1 MAPLAAASVHHWNQN
16 GENAKI
22 GLISVTFDQRNHG
35 SREVDPLS
43 NEAWRSGN
51 ERHAQDMF
59 SIYRLLAAPSMALII
74 ADLFPDGTST
84 DTSLLITYLS
94 SYVFSSSDRQIDTNI
109 VLGVSLGGH
118 AAWQCLF
125 HDPRVSAA
133 VIVIGCP
140 DYFSLMSDRA
150 RLSKLPSWTH
160 SSPPGTHFFGSR
172 DFPFG
177 LIKAVETFDPAGM
190 LLGKPHRQLRTF
202 DGHVPSAMEQERI
215 LPTLQQCL
223 QGKRILN
230 LSGDADNLV
239 PYRCGQAFIEWL
251 SLSVAPGGWFAGGVH
266 LENVRFESVGHQM
279 SPDMVDSA
287 MRFIAET
294 LHERVAAS
302 RSKI

>member
-16 GENAKI
+16 GENANL

-35 SREVDPLS
+35 SREVDPLA

-59 SIYRLLAAPSMALII
+59 SIYH
-74 ADLFPDGTST
+74 GTST

-133 VIVIGCP
+133 IIVIGCP

-160 SSPPGTHFFGSR
+160 SSPPGTYFFGSR
-172 DFPFG
+172 DFPSG

-190 LLGKPHRQLRTF
+190 FLGKPDRHLRTF
-202 DGHVPSAMEQERI
+202 DGQVPSAMEQGRF
-215 LPTLQQCL
+215 LPMLQQCL

-251 SLSVAPGGWFAGGVH
+251 SLSVAPGSWFAGGVL
-266 LENVRFESVGHQM
+266 LENQIFESVGHQM
-279 SPDMVDSA
+279 SPDMVVSA
-287 MRFIAET
+287 MRFVAET
-294 LHERVAAS
+294 LQERIVAS
-302 RSKI
+302 TSKI

>member
-1 MAPLAAASVHHWNQN
+1 MAPLAAASLHHWNQSE
-16 GENAKI
+16 ENEKI
-22 GLISVTFDQRNHG
+22 GLIAVTFDQRNHG
-35 SREVDPLS
+35 SRELDPLS

-59 SIYRLLAAPSMALII
+59 STYH
-74 ADLFPDGTST
+74 GTST
-84 DTSLLITYLS
+84 DTSLLITHLS

-140 DYFSLMSDRA
+140 DYFSLMTDRA

-160 SSPPGTHFFGSR
+160 SSPPGTHFLGSR
-172 DFPFG
+172 DFPLG
-177 LIKAVETFDPAGM
+177 LIKAVENFDPAGM
-190 LLGKPHRQLRTF
+190 LLGRPDRPLRVF
-202 DGHVPSAMEQERI
+202 DGQAPSAIEQTRL
-215 LPTLQQCL
+215 LPMLQQSL

-230 LSGDADNLV
+230 LSGDADKLV

-251 SLSVAPGGWFAGGVH
+251 SLSVAPGSWFAGGVL
-266 LENVRFESVGHQM
+266 LENLIFDRVGHQM
-279 SPDMVDSA
+279 SPDMVQSA
-287 MRFIAET
+287 IRFVAET
-294 LHERVAAS
+294 LHEKVAAPTA
-302 RSKI
+302 KI